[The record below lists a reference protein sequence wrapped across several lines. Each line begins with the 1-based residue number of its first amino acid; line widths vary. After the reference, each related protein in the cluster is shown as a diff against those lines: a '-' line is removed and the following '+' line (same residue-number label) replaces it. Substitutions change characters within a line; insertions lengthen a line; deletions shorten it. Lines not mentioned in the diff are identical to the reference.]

1 MERSMRINQSDVAMR
16 DLLSQIDNLDA
27 KKKRLRIA
35 QSCQYGR
42 EMAEYYEFFDTMKRD
57 MLKQSL
63 IVAKLKEQQCE
74 AHLQIMREYR
84 RAEEQIQSTQPPP
97 VNQHTEW
104 ATVATQAIRTIG
116 ELGQTLLTSRAT
128 TQIEKQ
134 RAATATEPRA
144 DEARK
149 TADEKPARRAAAE
162 QTTTTVAA
170 VPGAAAVPAATLS
183 TSLARTAPVGAMDAI
198 EALCAK
204 MDRLFGGA
212 GGQPSTSMPVVA
224 QTERATDT
232 QSATSAATASI
243 TPSATPRVV
252 PNVTPTV
259 TASVTRTIT
268 PTVTASITPTV
279 TPNLEQSER
288 RADGCAEGSS
298 LSMADGRPSTKA
310 TPAMEMPHAAVAP
323 MAARTEAIVTPSVT
337 PSVTSSVSQIE
348 RGADGC
354 DEDPLGAKA
363 SVSPESTASPTVK
376 QTAEPLTE
384 TAQTGASKGASLTLS
399 QNPYVKSW
407 RSIKSFVRRMTDM
420 DLMVFTSS
428 IPMFRSFLAMLR
440 ALTPYYQG
448 PSLSLDELTE
458 MAAAPS

>member
-1 MERSMRINQSDVAMR
+1 MRINQSDVAMR

-84 RAEEQIQSTQPPP
+84 RAEEQLQSTQPPP

-116 ELGQTLLTSRAT
+116 ELGKTLLASRAT
-128 TQIEKQ
+128 KQIENQ
-134 RAATATEPRA
+134 RAATATEQRA
-144 DEARK
+144 DEGRK
-149 TADEKPARRAAAE
+149 ETDEKPARRNAAE

-170 VPGAAAVPAATLS
+170 VPGAAAAVPAATLS

>member
-1 MERSMRINQSDVAMR
+1 MRINQSDVAMR

-42 EMAEYYEFFDTMKRD
+42 EMAEYYEVFDTMKRD

-63 IVAKLKEQQCE
+63 IVAKIKEQQCE

-84 RAEEQIQSTQPPP
+84 RAEEQLQSTQPPP

-116 ELGQTLLTSRAT
+116 ELGKELLTSRAT
-128 TQIEKQ
+128 KQIEKQ
-134 RAATATEPRA
+134 RAATEQRA
-144 DEARK
+144 DEGRK
-149 TADEKPARRAAAE
+149 ATDEKPARRAAAE

-170 VPGAAAVPAATLS
+170 VQGVAVTAVPAATVS

-224 QTERATDT
+224 QTESAIDPQT
-232 QSATSAATASI
+232 ATSTATVSISI
-243 TPSATPRVV
+243 TP
-252 PNVTPTV
+252 
-259 TASVTRTIT
+259 TIT
-268 PTVTASITPTV
+268 PNVTASITPTI
-279 TPNLEQSER
+279 TPNLEQSKR

-298 LSMADGRPSTKA
+298 TSMTDGRPSAKA
-310 TPAMEMPHAAVAP
+310 TSAMETSHAAMAP
-323 MAARTEAIVTPSVT
+323 TAAKTEAIVAPSVAPSVT
-337 PSVTSSVSQIE
+337 PSVAPSVSQNE
-348 RGADGC
+348 RGADGS

-363 SVSPESTASPTVK
+363 TESPAGTASPTVK
-376 QTAEPLTE
+376 QTAERPTE
-384 TAQTGASKGASLTLS
+384 TAQTDASKGSSLTLS

-420 DLMVFTSS
+420 DLMIFTSS

-448 PSLSLDELTE
+448 PTMSLDELTE

>member
-1 MERSMRINQSDVAMR
+1 MGINQSDVAMR

-35 QSCQYGR
+35 QNCQYGR
-42 EMAEYYEFFDTMKRD
+42 EMAEYYEVFDTMKRD

-63 IVAKLKEQQCE
+63 IVAKIKEQQCE

-84 RAEEQIQSTQPPP
+84 RAEEQLQSTQPPP

-104 ATVATQAIRTIG
+104 AAVATQAIRTIG

-128 TQIEKQ
+128 KQIEKQ
-134 RAATATEPRA
+134 RAATEQRA
-144 DEARK
+144 DEGRK
-149 TADEKPARRAAAE
+149 ATDEKPARRAAAE

-170 VPGAAAVPAATLS
+170 VQGVAVTAVPAATVS
-183 TSLARTAPVGAMDAI
+183 TSPARTAPVGAMDAI

-224 QTERATDT
+224 QTESAIDPQT
-232 QSATSAATASI
+232 ATSTATVSITPNITPNVTASI
-243 TPSATPRVV
+243 TP
-252 PNVTPTV
+252 N
-259 TASVTRTIT
+259 
-268 PTVTASITPTV
+268 VTASITPTI

-323 MAARTEAIVTPSVT
+323 MAARTESIVTPTVT
-337 PSVTSSVSQIE
+337 PTVTPNREQSERRADDSDDSS
-348 RGADGC
+348 
-354 DEDPLGAKA
+354 LGAKA
-363 SVSPESTASPTVK
+363 SESPAGTASPTVNHI
-376 QTAEPLTE
+376 AELPTE

-420 DLMVFTSS
+420 DLMIFTSS

-448 PSLSLDELTE
+448 PLLSLDELTE

>member
-1 MERSMRINQSDVAMR
+1 MGINQSDVAMR

-35 QSCQYGR
+35 QNCQYGR
-42 EMAEYYEFFDTMKRD
+42 EMAEYYEVFDTMKRD

-63 IVAKLKEQQCE
+63 IVAKIKEQQCE

-84 RAEEQIQSTQPPP
+84 RAEEQLQSTQPPP

-116 ELGQTLLTSRAT
+116 ELGKALLTSRAT
-128 TQIEKQ
+128 KQIEKQ
-134 RAATATEPRA
+134 RAATEQRA
-144 DEARK
+144 DEGRK
-149 TADEKPARRAAAE
+149 ATDEKPARRAAAE

-170 VPGAAAVPAATLS
+170 VQGVAVTAVPAATVS

-212 GGQPSTSMPVVA
+212 GGQPSTSMPVAA
-224 QTERATDT
+224 QTESAIDPQT
-232 QSATSAATASI
+232 ATSTATVSI
-243 TPSATPRVV
+243 TP
-252 PNVTPTV
+252 
-259 TASVTRTIT
+259 TIT
-268 PTVTASITPTV
+268 PNVTASITPTI
-279 TPNLEQSER
+279 TPNLEQSKR
-288 RADGCAEGSS
+288 RADGSAEGSS
-298 LSMADGRPSTKA
+298 FSMADGRPSAKA
-310 TPAMEMPHAAVAP
+310 TPVMEMPHAAVTP
-323 MAARTEAIVTPSVT
+323 TAATTGAIVTPSVT
-337 PSVTSSVSQIE
+337 PSVSQIE
-348 RGADGC
+348 RGADGS
-354 DEDPLGAKA
+354 DGGSLSPKA
-363 SVSPESTASPTVK
+363 SESPAGTASPTANHI
-376 QTAEPLTE
+376 AEPPTE
-384 TAQTGASKGASLTLS
+384 TAQTDASKGSSLTLS

-420 DLMVFTSS
+420 DLMIFTSS

>member
-1 MERSMRINQSDVAMR
+1 MGINQSDVAMR

-42 EMAEYYEFFDTMKRD
+42 EMAEYYEVFDTMKRD

-63 IVAKLKEQQCE
+63 IVAKIKEQQCE

-84 RAEEQIQSTQPPP
+84 HAEEQLQSTQPPP

-116 ELGQTLLTSRAT
+116 ELGQTLLTCRAT

-170 VPGAAAVPAATLS
+170 VPGAAAAAVPVATVS
-183 TSLARTAPVGAMDAI
+183 TSPARTAPVGAMDAI

-204 MDRLFGGA
+204 MDRFFGGA
-212 GGQPSTSMPVVA
+212 GGQPSTSMPAAA
-224 QTERATDT
+224 QTESAIDPQT
-232 QSATSAATASI
+232 ATSAA
-243 TPSATPRVV
+243 P
-252 PNVTPTV
+252 
-259 TASVTRTIT
+259 
-268 PTVTASITPTV
+268 ASITPTV
-279 TPNLEQSER
+279 TPNATPTMAPTVTPTVTPNREQSER

-298 LSMADGRPSTKA
+298 TSMTDGRPSAKA
-310 TPAMEMPHAAVAP
+310 TSAMETSHAAMAP
-323 MAARTEAIVTPSVT
+323 TTAKTEAIVAPSVAPSVTPSVT
-337 PSVTSSVSQIE
+337 PSVAPSVSQNE
-348 RGADGC
+348 READGS
-354 DEDPLGAKA
+354 DEGSLSAQA
-363 SVSPESTASPTVK
+363 SESPEGTASPTVK
-376 QTAEPLTE
+376 QTAEPPTE
-384 TAQTGASKGASLTLS
+384 TAQTDASKGSSLTLS

-420 DLMVFTSS
+420 DLMIFTSS

>member
-1 MERSMRINQSDVAMR
+1 MGINQSDVAMR

-35 QSCQYGR
+35 QNCQYGR
-42 EMAEYYEFFDTMKRD
+42 EMAEYYEVFDTMKRD

-63 IVAKLKEQQCE
+63 IVAKIKEQQCE

-84 RAEEQIQSTQPPP
+84 RAEEQLQSTQPPP

-104 ATVATQAIRTIG
+104 ATVATEAIRTIG
-116 ELGQTLLTSRAT
+116 ELGKELLTSRAT

-134 RAATATEPRA
+134 RAATEERA
-144 DEARK
+144 DEGRK
-149 TADEKPARRAAAE
+149 ATDEKPARRAAAE
-162 QTTTTVAA
+162 QTTTTVAT
-170 VPGAAAVPAATLS
+170 VPGAAAVSATPAPA
-183 TSLARTAPVGAMDAI
+183 APVGAMDAI

-204 MDRLFGGA
+204 MDRFFGGA
-212 GGQPSTSMPVVA
+212 GGQPSTSMPVAA
-224 QTERATDT
+224 QTESAIDPQT
-232 QSATSAATASI
+232 ATSTATVSI
-243 TPSATPRVV
+243 TPTITP
-252 PNVTPTV
+252 NV
-259 TASVTRTIT
+259 TASV
-268 PTVTASITPTV
+268 TPTV

-288 RADGCAEGSS
+288 RADGSS
-298 LSMADGRPSTKA
+298 LSMADGRPSAKA

-323 MAARTEAIVTPSVT
+323 TAARTEAIVAPSVT
-337 PSVTSSVSQIE
+337 PSVSQIE
-348 RGADGC
+348 RGADGS

-363 SVSPESTASPTVK
+363 TESPAGTASPTVK
-376 QTAEPLTE
+376 QTAERPTE

-420 DLMVFTSS
+420 DLMIFTSS

-448 PSLSLDELTE
+448 PSMSLDELTE
-458 MAAAPS
+458 LAAAPS

>member
-1 MERSMRINQSDVAMR
+1 MERSMGINQSDVAMR

-35 QSCQYGR
+35 QNCQYGR
-42 EMAEYYEFFDTMKRD
+42 EMAEYYEVFDTMKRD

-63 IVAKLKEQQCE
+63 IVAKIKEQQCE

-84 RAEEQIQSTQPPP
+84 RAEEQLQSTQPPP

-116 ELGQTLLTSRAT
+116 ELGKELLTSRAT
-128 TQIEKQ
+128 KQIEKQ
-134 RAATATEPRA
+134 RAATEQRA
-144 DEARK
+144 DEGRK
-149 TADEKPARRAAAE
+149 ATDEKPARRAAAE

-170 VPGAAAVPAATLS
+170 VQGVAVTAVPAATVS

-224 QTERATDT
+224 QTESAIDPQTATI
-232 QSATSAATASI
+232 AATE
-243 TPSATPRVV
+243 
-252 PNVTPTV
+252 
-259 TASVTRTIT
+259 
-268 PTVTASITPTV
+268 SITPTV
-279 TPNLEQSER
+279 TPTVTPTITPTITPTVTPTVTPNREQSEL

-298 LSMADGRPSTKA
+298 LSMVDGRPSAKA
-310 TPAMEMPHAAVAP
+310 TSAMEMPHAAVTP
-323 MAARTEAIVTPSVT
+323 TAATTGAIVTPSVT
-337 PSVTSSVSQIE
+337 PSVAPSVAPSVSQIE
-348 RGADGC
+348 RGADGS
-354 DEDPLGAKA
+354 DGGSLSAKA
-363 SVSPESTASPTVK
+363 SESPAGTASPTVNHI
-376 QTAEPLTE
+376 AELPTE

-420 DLMVFTSS
+420 DLMIFTSS

-458 MAAAPS
+458 LAAAPS

>member
-1 MERSMRINQSDVAMR
+1 MGINQSDVAMR

-42 EMAEYYEFFDTMKRD
+42 EMAEYYEVFDTMKRD

-63 IVAKLKEQQCE
+63 IVAKIKEQQCE

-84 RAEEQIQSTQPPP
+84 RAEEQLQSTQPPP

-116 ELGQTLLTSRAT
+116 ELGKTLLASRAT
-128 TQIEKQ
+128 KQIENQ
-134 RAATATEPRA
+134 RAATATEQRA
-144 DEARK
+144 DEGRK
-149 TADEKPARRAAAE
+149 ETDEKPARRNAAE

-170 VPGAAAVPAATLS
+170 VPGAAAAVPAATLS

>member
-1 MERSMRINQSDVAMR
+1 MRINQSDVAMR

-35 QSCQYGR
+35 QNCQYGR
-42 EMAEYYEFFDTMKRD
+42 EMAEYYEVFDTMKRD

-63 IVAKLKEQQCE
+63 IVAKIKEQQCE

-84 RAEEQIQSTQPPP
+84 RAEEQLQSTQPPP

-104 ATVATQAIRTIG
+104 ATVATEAIRTIG
-116 ELGQTLLTSRAT
+116 ELGKTLLTCRAT

-170 VPGAAAVPAATLS
+170 VPGAAAAAVPAATVS
-183 TSLARTAPVGAMDAI
+183 TSPARTAPVGAMGAI

-204 MDRLFGGA
+204 MDRFFGGA
-212 GGQPSTSMPVVA
+212 GGQPSTSMPVAA
-224 QTERATDT
+224 QTESAIDPQT
-232 QSATSAATASI
+232 ATSTATVSI
-243 TPSATPRVV
+243 TP
-252 PNVTPTV
+252 
-259 TASVTRTIT
+259 TIT
-268 PTVTASITPTV
+268 PNVTASITPTI
-279 TPNLEQSER
+279 TPNLEQSKR

-298 LSMADGRPSTKA
+298 FSMADGRPSAKA
-310 TPAMEMPHAAVAP
+310 TPVMEMPHAAVTP
-323 MAARTEAIVTPSVT
+323 TAAKTEAIVAPSVAPSVT
-337 PSVTSSVSQIE
+337 PSVAPSVSQNE
-348 RGADGC
+348 RGADGS

-363 SVSPESTASPTVK
+363 TESPVGTASPTVK
-376 QTAEPLTE
+376 QTAERPTE
-384 TAQTGASKGASLTLS
+384 TAQTDASKGSSLTLS

-420 DLMVFTSS
+420 DLMIFTSS

-458 MAAAPS
+458 LAAAPS

>member
-1 MERSMRINQSDVAMR
+1 MGINQSDVAMR

-84 RAEEQIQSTQPPP
+84 RAEEQLQSTQPPP

-116 ELGQTLLTSRAT
+116 ELGKALLNSRAT
-128 TQIEKQ
+128 KQIENQ
-134 RAATATEPRA
+134 RAATEQRA

-149 TADEKPARRAAAE
+149 TTDEKPARRAAGE

-170 VPGAAAVPAATLS
+170 VQTATVTAPVSASSAPA
-183 TSLARTAPVGAMDAI
+183 APVGAMDAI

-204 MDRLFGGA
+204 MDRFFGGA
-212 GGQPSTSMPVVA
+212 GGQPPASMPVAA

-232 QSATSAATASI
+232 QTATSATTATI
-243 TPSATPRVV
+243 TPSATPIVV
-252 PNVTPTV
+252 PNVTP
-259 TASVTRTIT
+259 S
-268 PTVTASITPTV
+268 VTASITPTV
-279 TPNLEQSER
+279 TTGITPNITPTVTSNITPTVTPNREQSER

-298 LSMADGRPSTKA
+298 LSMADGRPSAKA

-337 PSVTSSVSQIE
+337 PSVTSSDSQIE
-348 RGADGC
+348 RGADGS

-363 SVSPESTASPTVK
+363 TESPAGTASPTVK
-376 QTAEPLTE
+376 QTAERPTE
-384 TAQTGASKGASLTLS
+384 TTQTDASKGASLTLS

-420 DLMVFTSS
+420 DLMIFTSS

>member
-1 MERSMRINQSDVAMR
+1 MGINQSDVAMR

-35 QSCQYGR
+35 QNCQYGR
-42 EMAEYYEFFDTMKRD
+42 EMAEYYEVFDTMKRD

-63 IVAKLKEQQCE
+63 IVAKIKEQQCE

-84 RAEEQIQSTQPPP
+84 RAEEQLQSTQPPP

-116 ELGQTLLTSRAT
+116 ELGKELLTSRAT

-134 RAATATEPRA
+134 RAATEQRA
-144 DEARK
+144 NEARK
-149 TADEKPARRAAAE
+149 ATDEKTVRRAAAE

-170 VPGAAAVPAATLS
+170 VQTAPVSASSAPA
-183 TSLARTAPVGAMDAI
+183 APVGAMDAI
-198 EALCAK
+198 AALCAK

-212 GGQPSTSMPVVA
+212 GGQPSASMPVVA
-224 QTERATDT
+224 QTDSAIDPQT
-232 QSATSAATASI
+232 ATSAAMASI
-243 TPSATPRVV
+243 TPNATPRVV
-252 PNVTPTV
+252 PNVTPNV
-259 TASVTRTIT
+259 TASVTPTIT
-268 PTVTASITPTV
+268 PTITPAI
-279 TPNLEQSER
+279 TPNREPSER

-298 LSMADGRPSTKA
+298 LSMTDGRPSTTA
-310 TPAMEMPHAAVAP
+310 TPAMAMPHADVVP

-337 PSVTSSVSQIE
+337 PSVSQIE
-348 RGADGC
+348 RGADGR
-354 DEDPLGAKA
+354 DEGSLSANA
-363 SVSPESTASPTVK
+363 SDSPEGADSPTVK
-376 QTAEPLTE
+376 HTAEPTTE

-420 DLMVFTSS
+420 DLMIFTSS

-448 PSLSLDELTE
+448 PTMSLDELTE

>member
-1 MERSMRINQSDVAMR
+1 MGINQSDVAMR

-63 IVAKLKEQQCE
+63 IVAKIKEQQCE

-84 RAEEQIQSTQPPP
+84 RAEEQLQSTQPPP

-116 ELGQTLLTSRAT
+116 ELGKELLTSRAT
-128 TQIEKQ
+128 KQIEKQ
-134 RAATATEPRA
+134 RAVTERRA
-144 DEARK
+144 DEGRK
-149 TADEKPARRAAAE
+149 STDEKPARRAAAE

-170 VPGAAAVPAATLS
+170 VPGAAAAAVPAATVS
-183 TSLARTAPVGAMDAI
+183 TSLARTAPIGAMDAI

-212 GGQPSTSMPVVA
+212 GGQPPAAKTVVA
-224 QTERATDT
+224 QTESAIDPQTATI
-232 QSATSAATASI
+232 AATESI
-243 TPSATPRVV
+243 TP
-252 PNVTPTV
+252 
-259 TASVTRTIT
+259 TIT
-268 PTVTASITPTV
+268 PTVTPTVTPTI
-279 TPNLEQSER
+279 TPNLEQSGR
-288 RADGCAEGSS
+288 QADGCAEGSS
-298 LSMADGRPSTKA
+298 FSMADGRPSAKA
-310 TPAMEMPHAAVAP
+310 TPAMETPHAAVAP
-323 MAARTEAIVTPSVT
+323 TAARTEAIVAPSVT
-337 PSVTSSVSQIE
+337 PSVAPSVSQIE
-348 RGADGC
+348 RGADGS

-363 SVSPESTASPTVK
+363 TESPAGTTSPTVNHI
-376 QTAEPLTE
+376 AEPPTE

-420 DLMVFTSS
+420 DLMIFTSS

>member
-1 MERSMRINQSDVAMR
+1 MGINQSDVAMR

-35 QSCQYGR
+35 QNCQYGR
-42 EMAEYYEFFDTMKRD
+42 EMAEYYEVFDTMKRD

-63 IVAKLKEQQCE
+63 IVAKIKEQQCE

-84 RAEEQIQSTQPPP
+84 RAEEQLQSTQPPP

-116 ELGQTLLTSRAT
+116 ELGKELLTSRAT
-128 TQIEKQ
+128 KQIEKQ
-134 RAATATEPRA
+134 RAATEQRA
-144 DEARK
+144 DEGRK
-149 TADEKPARRAAAE
+149 ATDEKPARRAAAE
-162 QTTTTVAA
+162 QTTTTVAT
-170 VPGAAAVPAATLS
+170 VPGAAAVSATPAPA
-183 TSLARTAPVGAMDAI
+183 APVGAMDAI

-204 MDRLFGGA
+204 MDRFFGGA
-212 GGQPSTSMPVVA
+212 GGQPSTSMPVAA
-224 QTERATDT
+224 QTESAIDPQT
-232 QSATSAATASI
+232 ATSTATVSI
-243 TPSATPRVV
+243 TP
-252 PNVTPTV
+252 
-259 TASVTRTIT
+259 TIT
-268 PTVTASITPTV
+268 PNVTASITPTV
-279 TPNLEQSER
+279 TPNREQSER

-298 LSMADGRPSTKA
+298 LSMADGRPSAKA
-310 TPAMEMPHAAVAP
+310 TSAMEMPHAAVTP
-323 MAARTEAIVTPSVT
+323 TAATTGAIVTPSVT
-337 PSVTSSVSQIE
+337 PSVAPSVAPSVSQIE
-348 RGADGC
+348 RGADGS

-363 SVSPESTASPTVK
+363 TESPAGTASPTVK
-376 QTAEPLTE
+376 QTAERPTE

-420 DLMVFTSS
+420 DLMIFTSS

-448 PSLSLDELTE
+448 PTMSLDELTE
-458 MAAAPS
+458 LAAAPS